1 MKMKSWML
9 GAAAVAIMF
18 GSVLISDALG
28 YWQTESTKTPAVI
41 TTGEFAGEADPAD
54 IRGSYSFGDV
64 EAAFGVRAKVLAE
77 AFGVDPADAE
87 SFQLKS
93 LETVYEAL
101 AEVGTEVGTGSVRY
115 FVALYTGLPYALTEE
130 VYLPQPAVDL
140 LIKEGKV
147 AGEAAEALK
156 AIAVEIPAAKTGG
169 AVTEES
175 TEQSSADAAASGE
188 AEGDASLEGLL
199 IKGKTTFREVLD
211 AGVSEADLERA
222 LGAEMPNPLTVIKTF
237 CTEQGLDFET
247 VKTALQAL
255 VEAE

>member
-1 MKMKSWML
+1 
-9 GAAAVAIMF
+9 
-18 GSVLISDALG
+18 
-28 YWQTESTKTPAVI
+28 
-41 TTGEFAGEADPAD
+41 
-54 IRGSYSFGDV
+54 
-64 EAAFGVRAKVLAE
+64 
-77 AFGVDPADAE
+77 
-87 SFQLKS
+87 
-93 LETVYEAL
+93 
-101 AEVGTEVGTGSVRY
+101 
-115 FVALYTGLPYALTEE
+115 
-130 VYLPQPAVDL
+130 
-140 LIKEGKV
+140 
-147 AGEAAEALK
+147 
-156 AIAVEIPAAKTGG
+156 AKTGG

-222 LGAEMPNPLTVIKTF
+222 LGVEMPNPLTVIKTF